1 MIRAMGGSTG
11 KGLQLGAEHA
21 AFIQGPV
28 SVVVSARDANL
39 VPDVMRGCGCRVAR
53 NRRSVTVLVE
63 PSRSGAVLDHIR
75 ANGMVA
81 VVFSQPS
88 THRTLQLKGADAQ
101 VARAGRA
108 DSVTAQ
114 GHLAAWVE
122 DMQRIGYSAPF
133 ARAVRGE
140 PAEIVAI
147 TFTPSAV
154 FEQTPGPAAGRQL
167 SG

>member
-1 MIRAMGGSTG
+1 MIRAMAGSVG
-11 KGLQLGAEHA
+11 RGLQLDAEHA

-39 VPDVMRGCGCRVAR
+39 LPHVMRGCGCRVAR
-53 NRRSVTVLVE
+53 NGRSVTVLVE
-63 PSRSGAVLDHIR
+63 PSRSGAMLDHIR
-75 ANGMVA
+75 SNGMVA

-101 VARAGRA
+101 VGRAGRTDA
-108 DSVTAQ
+108 ATAQ
-114 GHLAAWVE
+114 RHLAAWVA

-147 TFTPSAV
+147 TFTPTAV

-167 SG
+167 FG